1 MALLHSYLQLL
12 HVRFL
17 KHLHVRLLLAVCLIG
32 IGTTFGALALSGYYG
47 PRASQK
53 QSKVVSNEPAG
64 SQLVRTTPR
73 QRFVAIEAQATKPVV
88 TSHTIAQTTMQAST
102 ETLPWAKPKPP
113 VEKQAADKS
122 PPREAAVKPKERP
135 NDAYSPYKDANKD
148 KRPQRAA
155 APWPWNLLSN

>member
-1 MALLHSYLQLL
+1 MARLRSYLQHLQ
-12 HVRFL
+12 
-17 KHLHVRLLLAVCLIG
+17 HLHVRLLLALCLIG
-32 IGTTFGALALSGYYG
+32 VGTTFGALALSGYYS
-47 PRASQK
+47 PRTPQK
-53 QSKVVSNEPAG
+53 QSKVVSNQPAG

-88 TSHTIAQTTMQAST
+88 TSHTIAQTTVQASS

-113 VEKQAADKS
+113 VDKQAVDKS
-122 PPREAAVKPKERP
+122 PPREVAVKSKERP
-135 NDAYSPYKDANKD
+135 NDAYSPYKDPAKD